1 MKPILF
7 ASDLDNTLLFS
18 HRHRQP
24 GDRCVERLDEAEQGF
39 FTQETLDLL
48 PQAARRVHLLPVTTR
63 SMEQY
68 LRIQWPEGAVPRGP
82 SPPTGP
88 SCCGRRV
95 GPGLVRAVPGDDPGV
110 SGGAPRILRFLS
122 ARPEPSTVRMV
133 EGMYVYAACPDP
145 AAAERC
151 GADWDPGSPI
161 RAVVSGRKAYFFP
174 PGVDKGTA
182 LRRAV
187 ERFRPERV
195 IAAGDSVIDVPMLR
209 RADLALLPG
218 PELLPQL
225 PGARVCGPGRR
236 FPTSCWRRSS
246 GRPPRRRLDF
256 FRESSYTG
264 PINKKGRHIP

>member
-1 MKPILF
+1 MGSILF

-24 GDRCVERLDEAEQGF
+24 GDRCVELLNGAEQGF
-39 FTQETLDLL
+39 FTQETVDLL
-48 PQAARRVHLLPVTTR
+48 PQVVQRVQLLPVTTR
-63 SMEQY
+63 SVEQY
-68 LRIQWPEGAVPRGP
+68 LRIQWPAGTAPRWALTANGAVLLRDG
-82 SPPTGP
+82 
-88 SCCGRRV
+88 
-95 GPGLVRAVPGDDPGV
+95 GLDRDWYEQSREMIRAYQGELR
-110 SGGAPRILRFLS
+110 RILRFLS

-225 PGARVCGPGRR
+225 PGARVCGPDRR
-236 FPTSCWRRSS
+236 FP
-246 GRPPRRRLDF
+246 DF
-256 FRESSYTG
+256 VLETVLRQAAPAET
-264 PINKKGRHIP
+264 